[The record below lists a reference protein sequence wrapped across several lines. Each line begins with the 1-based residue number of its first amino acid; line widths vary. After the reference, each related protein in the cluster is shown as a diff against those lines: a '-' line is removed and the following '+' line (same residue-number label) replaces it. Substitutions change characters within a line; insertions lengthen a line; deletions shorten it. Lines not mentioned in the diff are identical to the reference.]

1 MTRWQAVAVAVVV
14 LGGLLAAPVGA
25 TPTTLVGAA
34 PTTPASTAS
43 ATATA
48 TAATPPVATTATA
61 GASASPTPLST
72 HNELRLT
79 TTLDRTP
86 ERVGEI
92 TTTVTAEIPSGFR
105 ELTLQL
111 PEGAQLDS
119 TDGFTRTA
127 DGTVEWDSNSNP
139 ATVRYRIDATIR
151 SAADQPGAEG
161 TYRFADTANWSLVRI
176 PSVGDISGR
185 IVGDDPEIIR
195 ETEIDGSGVAGDQIA
210 YLGPYDRQ
218 TRTAHGQTFHLVI
231 PEAAELE
238 AEPREIF
245 ESVTDASDRLRVG
258 DRDEEVLMIA
268 APTGEIEW
276 AVRGIQTGDSD
287 FWVRADEPLDT
298 PANNWVHEYVHTRQ
312 EYTAAEDAR
321 WITEATAT
329 YYAALLTLEAD
340 RVEFDRFQRF
350 LTQGEDG
357 PQASAV
363 MTDPDSWENFANY
376 RKGALVAGDLDRR
389 IRLATDG
396 EATLDTVVRAI
407 NSHDGEVTA
416 RDVEAAVEDVAG
428 EATARDLAAATTAT
442 TVDPMWSR
450 DSHTAA
456 FGAEPARFAF
466 RFADDTPISVD
477 GANRP
482 LPTPGENLTV
492 GVNETVSVGITVEN
506 VGGTTGEYE
515 LPFRIGNDTTT
526 RTGRLEPGATTTHRF
541 DQRFPEP
548 GSYRIA
554 VGGEEI
560 RMTVRENATTTD
572 APVDVPTEIEVP
584 GFGVAV
590 AVLAVG
596 LVALV
601 AFSRRPR
608 D

>member
-1 MTRWQAVAVAVVV
+1 MTRWQAVAVALLV

-25 TPTTLVGAA
+25 ASA
-34 PTTPASTAS
+34 TPASTAS

-48 TAATPPVATTATA
+48 TAGGTI
-61 GASASPTPLST
+61 SPTPLST

-86 ERVGEI
+86 DRVGEI
-92 TTTVTAEIPSGFR
+92 TATVTAEIPSQFR

-111 PEGAQLDS
+111 PGGAQVVS

-127 DGTVEWDSNSNP
+127 DGNVEWDSNSNP
-139 ATVRYRIDATIR
+139 ATVRYRIDATVR

-161 TYRFADTANWSLVRI
+161 SYRFADTANWSLVRI

-218 TRTAHGQTFHLVI
+218 TRTAHGQTFNLVI
-231 PEAAELE
+231 PEAATLE
-238 AEPREIF
+238 SEPSEVF

-258 DRDEEVLMIA
+258 DRDDEVLMIA

-287 FWVRADEPLDT
+287 FWVRADESVDT

-312 EYTAAEDAR
+312 DYTAAEDAR
-321 WITEATAT
+321 WTTEATAT

-350 LTQGEDG
+350 LAQGEDE

-363 MTDPDSWENFANY
+363 MTDPDSWGNFANY

-396 EATLDTVVRAI
+396 EATLDTVIRAI

-416 RDVEAAVEDVAG
+416 RDIEAAVERVAG
-428 EATARDLAAATTAT
+428 EATARGLAESTTAT
-442 TVDPMWSR
+442 TVDPMW
-450 DSHTAA
+450 DSDAHVAA
-456 FGAEPARFAF
+456 FGQEPARFAF

-477 GANRP
+477 GTSRP
-482 LPTPGENLTV
+482 LPASGENLTV
-492 GVNETVSVGITVEN
+492 GVNETVSVGVTVDN
-506 VGGTTGEYE
+506 VGGTVGEYE
-515 LPFRIGNDTTT
+515 LPFRIGDDTTT

-541 DQRFPEP
+541 DQRFTEP

-560 RMTVRENATTTD
+560 RVTVTENTTTTD
-572 APVDVPTEIEVP
+572 APIDIPTEIEVP
-584 GFGVAV
+584 GFGVSV
-590 AVLAVG
+590 AVIAVG
-596 LVALV
+596 LVALRH
-601 AFSRRPR
+601 SRRL
-608 D
+608 

>member
-1 MTRWQAVAVAVVV
+1 MTRWQAVAVALVV

-25 TPTTLVGAA
+25 
-34 PTTPASTAS
+34 AS

-48 TAATPPVATTATA
+48 TSATTPTATIAPA
-61 GASASPTPLST
+61 GASVSPTPLST

-92 TTTVTAEIPSGFR
+92 TATVTAEIPSQFR

-111 PEGAQLDS
+111 PTGARLVS
-119 TDGFTRTA
+119 TSGFTQTA
-127 DGTVEWDSNSNP
+127 DGNVEWDGNSNP
-139 ATVRYRIDATIR
+139 ATVRYRIDAAVR

-195 ETEIDGSGVAGDQIA
+195 ETAIDGPGVAGDQIA
-210 YLGPYDRQ
+210 YLGPYDQRTQ
-218 TRTAHGQTFHLVI
+218 TAHGQTFHLVI
-231 PEAAELE
+231 PEAADLE
-238 AEPREIF
+238 AEPRDIF
-245 ESVTDASDRLRVG
+245 ESVTAASDRLRIG
-258 DRDEEVLMIA
+258 DRDDEVLMIA

-287 FWVRADEPLDT
+287 FWVRADEPVDT

-329 YYAALLTLEAD
+329 YYAALLTLEAN

-350 LTQGEDG
+350 LTQGEDE

-389 IRLATDG
+389 IRVATDG
-396 EATLDTVVRAI
+396 EASLDTLMRAI
-407 NSHDGEVTA
+407 NSHEGELTA
-416 RDVEAAVEDVAG
+416 ADIAGYIEAIAG
-428 EATARDLAAATTAT
+428 EAVAEESTAATTT
-442 TVDPMWSR
+442 TAVEPMWSR

-466 RFADDTPISVD
+466 RFADDTPLSVD
-477 GANRP
+477 GTSRP
-482 LPTPGENLTV
+482 LPASGENLTV
-492 GVNETVSVGITVEN
+492 GVNETVSVGVTVEN
-506 VGGTTGEYE
+506 VGGTVGDYE
-515 LPFRIGNDTTT
+515 LPFRIGDDETT
-526 RTGRLEPGATTTHRF
+526 RTGRLEPGETTTHRF
-541 DQRFPEP
+541 AQRFTEP
-548 GSYRIA
+548 GRYRIA
-554 VGGEEI
+554 VGGEELSI
-560 RMTVRENATTTD
+560 TVTEDEQPNEPSDGGATG
-572 APVDVPTEIEVP
+572 IELP
-584 GFGVAV
+584 GFGIGGAV
-590 AVLAVG
+590 IAVMLVG
-596 LVALV
+596 LRY
-601 AFSRRPR
+601 SRRS
-608 D
+608 